1 MNSSTDLS
9 RKANPIQ
16 QAVKKVFG
24 FPEMGILLT
33 LAILVLLMSVLSER
47 FFTFGN
53 LMSVLRQISMT
64 CIVAVGL
71 AFVLICGAFDLS
83 TSAVLAFGG
92 VFCAWMHSTGVNIW
106 LAALIAISV
115 GAMIGVLNSV
125 IVVKLGV
132 NAFIATMATQNIIK
146 GFAYL
151 MTNGYTIIFDTKL
164 NFLGNG
170 DAFGVPNMVIFMI
183 VIVIL
188 GDILLNKTAFGKRV
202 LAVGGNAKAAR
213 MSGISVF
220 GIKACCY
227 ALCSA
232 LCVLSGILNAFNLS
246 VADTAAGPGNEL
258 EFMAAV
264 VIGGTPMEGGRGS
277 IRGII
282 IGAAILGIIIT
293 LVLLIAAVIV
303 ASLVALRLAVG
314 IGGPIKA
321 CSDRLHLLSQGNLE
335 APVPDFDRNDEVGEL
350 VSSTKIIV
358 TALSTILK
366 DIDYLLSQ
374 MGEGNFVVDSRVPE
388 LYIGDFA
395 PLLVS
400 MRRIKNKLSDVLSQ
414 IHTSSAQI
422 AAGSSQVSDGAQALA
437 QGATEQASSVQE
449 LAATVHDISQNVD
462 ETADVSRQSRS
473 RAEEAGGQVM
483 QSNKMMLQMTTA
495 MAEITEFSKKI
506 GNIITTIED
515 IAFQTNILALNAAVE
530 AARAGT
536 AGKGFA
542 VVADE
547 VRNLAFKSD
556 QAAKATKELIESS
569 VESVQ
574 NGNAIVTNVTDSLQK
589 TTDLAG
595 LAVDDMVRVAEMVD
609 TISAAIA
616 QVTVG
621 LDQISAVVQTNSA
634 TSEQSAAASEEL
646 SSQAQLLD
654 DLVGQFRLPD
664 NVHSYGDTLGN

>member
-1 MNSSTDLS
+1 M
-9 RKANPIQ
+9 
-16 QAVKKVFG
+16 
-24 FPEMGILLT
+24 
-33 LAILVLLMSVLSER
+33 
-47 FFTFGN
+47 
-53 LMSVLRQISMT
+53 
-64 CIVAVGL
+64 
-71 AFVLICGAFDLS
+71 
-83 TSAVLAFGG
+83 
-92 VFCAWMHSTGVNIW
+92 
-106 LAALIAISV
+106 
-115 GAMIGVLNSV
+115 
-125 IVVKLGV
+125 
-132 NAFIATMATQNIIK
+132 
-146 GFAYL
+146 
-151 MTNGYTIIFDTKL
+151 
-164 NFLGNG
+164 
-170 DAFGVPNMVIFMI
+170 
-183 VIVIL
+183 
-188 GDILLNKTAFGKRV
+188 
-202 LAVGGNAKAAR
+202 
-213 MSGISVF
+213 
-220 GIKACCY
+220 
-227 ALCSA
+227 
-232 LCVLSGILNAFNLS
+232 
-246 VADTAAGPGNEL
+246 
-258 EFMAAV
+258 
-264 VIGGTPMEGGRGS
+264 
-277 IRGII
+277 
-282 IGAAILGIIIT
+282 
-293 LVLLIAAVIV
+293 
-303 ASLVALRLAVG
+303 
-314 IGGPIKA
+314 
-321 CSDRLHLLSQGNLE
+321 
-335 APVPDFDRNDEVGEL
+335 

-422 AAGSSQVSDGAQALA
+422 AA
-437 QGATEQASSVQE
+437 
-449 LAATVHDISQNVD
+449 
-462 ETADVSRQSRS
+462 ADVSRQSRS

>member
-1 MNSSTDLS
+1 MRSI
-9 RKANPIQ
+9 KA
-16 QAVKKVFG
+16 K
-24 FPEMGILLT
+24 ILVSMVLT
-33 LAILVLLMSVLSER
+33 LAISLILVGGASCILSYRGTQSTLEASMKEMAVVAADRVSYELQAYRNIVGETGSTARLSNPEITLAEKQDLLQQKVDTYGFQRYNLLNTQGRSLIDGSNYSDRAYFKAAMQGNTYVSEPLISSVTGEMTIIISAPVWQDGQVGGRVAGVVYFVPQE
-47 FFTFGN
+47 TFLNEIVSN
-53 LMSVLRQISMT
+53 LQISEGGTAYMLDAT
-64 CIVAVGL
+64 GNTIAHRNLESVRNQENTIQDAKGDKSL
-71 AFVLICGAFDLS
+71 AD
-83 TSAVLAFGG
+83 
-92 VFCAWMHSTGVNIW
+92 
-106 LAALIAISV
+106 LAAIETDMIAGGTGFSQYSYGGETKFTAYAPVPETNGWSIAI
-115 GAMIGVLNSV
+115 
-125 IVVKLGV
+125 
-132 NAFIATMATQNIIK
+132 NAPTSDFT
-146 GFAYL
+146 
-151 MTNGYTIIFDTKL
+151 
-164 NFLGNG
+164 
-170 DAFGVPNMVIFMI
+170 
-183 VIVIL
+183 
-188 GDILLNKTAFGKRV
+188 
-202 LAVGGNAKAAR
+202 
-213 MSGISVF
+213 
-220 GIKACCY
+220 
-227 ALCSA
+227 
-232 LCVLSGILNAFNLS
+232 
-246 VADTAAGPGNEL
+246 
-258 EFMAAV
+258 
-264 VIGGTPMEGGRGS
+264 GT
-277 IRGII
+277 
-282 IGAAILGIIIT
+282 AILGIIIT

-321 CSDRLHLLSQGNLE
+321 C
-335 APVPDFDRNDEVGEL
+335 FDRNDEVGEL

>member
-1 MNSSTDLS
+1 MRSI
-9 RKANPIQ
+9 KA
-16 QAVKKVFG
+16 K
-24 FPEMGILLT
+24 ILVSMVLT
-33 LAILVLLMSVLSER
+33 LAISLILVGGASCILSYRGTQSTLEASMKEMAVVAADRVSYELQAYRNIVGETGSTARLSNPEITLAEKQDLLQQKVDTYGFQRYNLLNTQGRSLIDGSNYSDRAYFKAAMQGNTYVSEPLISSVTGEMTIIISAPVWQDGQVGGRVAGVVYFVPQE
-47 FFTFGN
+47 TFLNEIVSN
-53 LMSVLRQISMT
+53 LQISEGGTAYMLDAT
-64 CIVAVGL
+64 GNTIAHRNLESVRNQENTIQDAKGDKSL
-71 AFVLICGAFDLS
+71 AD
-83 TSAVLAFGG
+83 
-92 VFCAWMHSTGVNIW
+92 
-106 LAALIAISV
+106 LAAIETDMIAGGTGFSQYSYGGETKFTAYAPVPETNGWSIAI
-115 GAMIGVLNSV
+115 
-125 IVVKLGV
+125 
-132 NAFIATMATQNIIK
+132 NAPTSDFT
-146 GFAYL
+146 
-151 MTNGYTIIFDTKL
+151 
-164 NFLGNG
+164 
-170 DAFGVPNMVIFMI
+170 
-183 VIVIL
+183 
-188 GDILLNKTAFGKRV
+188 
-202 LAVGGNAKAAR
+202 
-213 MSGISVF
+213 
-220 GIKACCY
+220 
-227 ALCSA
+227 
-232 LCVLSGILNAFNLS
+232 
-246 VADTAAGPGNEL
+246 
-258 EFMAAV
+258 
-264 VIGGTPMEGGRGS
+264 GT
-277 IRGII
+277 
-282 IGAAILGIIIT
+282 AILGIIIT

-437 QGATEQASSVQE
+437 
-449 LAATVHDISQNVD
+449 ATVHDISQNVD

-483 QSNKMMLQMTTA
+483 QSNEMMLQMTTA

>member
-92 VFCAWMHSTGVNIW
+92 VFCAWMYSTGVNIW

-227 ALCSA
+227 ALCQCA
-232 LCVLSGILNAFNLS
+232 LC
-246 VADTAAGPGNEL
+246 
-258 EFMAAV
+258 
-264 VIGGTPMEGGRGS
+264 
-277 IRGII
+277 
-282 IGAAILGIIIT
+282 
-293 LVLLIAAVIV
+293 
-303 ASLVALRLAVG
+303 AVG
-314 IGGPIKA
+314 DPQ
-321 CSDRLHLLSQGNLE
+321 CL
-335 APVPDFDRNDEVGEL
+335 
-350 VSSTKIIV
+350 
-358 TALSTILK
+358 
-366 DIDYLLSQ
+366 
-374 MGEGNFVVDSRVPE
+374 
-388 LYIGDFA
+388 
-395 PLLVS
+395 
-400 MRRIKNKLSDVLSQ
+400 
-414 IHTSSAQI
+414 
-422 AAGSSQVSDGAQALA
+422 
-437 QGATEQASSVQE
+437 
-449 LAATVHDISQNVD
+449 
-462 ETADVSRQSRS
+462 
-473 RAEEAGGQVM
+473 
-483 QSNKMMLQMTTA
+483 
-495 MAEITEFSKKI
+495 
-506 GNIITTIED
+506 
-515 IAFQTNILALNAAVE
+515 
-530 AARAGT
+530 
-536 AGKGFA
+536 
-542 VVADE
+542 
-547 VRNLAFKSD
+547 
-556 QAAKATKELIESS
+556 
-569 VESVQ
+569 
-574 NGNAIVTNVTDSLQK
+574 
-589 TTDLAG
+589 
-595 LAVDDMVRVAEMVD
+595 
-609 TISAAIA
+609 
-616 QVTVG
+616 
-621 LDQISAVVQTNSA
+621 
-634 TSEQSAAASEEL
+634 
-646 SSQAQLLD
+646 
-654 DLVGQFRLPD
+654 
-664 NVHSYGDTLGN
+664 

>member
-1 MNSSTDLS
+1 MRSI
-9 RKANPIQ
+9 KA
-16 QAVKKVFG
+16 K
-24 FPEMGILLT
+24 ILVSMVLT
-33 LAILVLLMSVLSER
+33 LAISLILVGGASCILSYRGTQSTLEASMKEMAVVAADRVSYELQAYRNIVGETGSTARLSNPEITLAEKQDLLQQKVDTYGFQRYNLLNTQGRSLIDGSNYSDRAYFKAAMQGNTYVSEPLISSVTGEMTIIISAPVWQDGQVGGRVAGVVYFVPQE
-47 FFTFGN
+47 TFLNEIVSN
-53 LMSVLRQISMT
+53 LQISEGGTAYMLDAT
-64 CIVAVGL
+64 GNTIAHRNLESVRNQENTIQDAKGDKSL
-71 AFVLICGAFDLS
+71 AD
-83 TSAVLAFGG
+83 
-92 VFCAWMHSTGVNIW
+92 
-106 LAALIAISV
+106 LAAIETDMIAGGTGFSQYSYGGETKFTAYAPVPETNGWSIAI
-115 GAMIGVLNSV
+115 
-125 IVVKLGV
+125 
-132 NAFIATMATQNIIK
+132 NAPTSDFT
-146 GFAYL
+146 
-151 MTNGYTIIFDTKL
+151 
-164 NFLGNG
+164 
-170 DAFGVPNMVIFMI
+170 
-183 VIVIL
+183 
-188 GDILLNKTAFGKRV
+188 
-202 LAVGGNAKAAR
+202 
-213 MSGISVF
+213 
-220 GIKACCY
+220 
-227 ALCSA
+227 
-232 LCVLSGILNAFNLS
+232 
-246 VADTAAGPGNEL
+246 
-258 EFMAAV
+258 
-264 VIGGTPMEGGRGS
+264 GT
-277 IRGII
+277 
-282 IGAAILGIIIT
+282 AILGIIIT

-621 LDQISAVVQTNSA
+621 LDQMTAVVQTNSA

-664 NVHSYGDTLGN
+664 NVHSYGDTLVN

>member
-1 MNSSTDLS
+1 M
-9 RKANPIQ
+9 
-16 QAVKKVFG
+16 
-24 FPEMGILLT
+24 
-33 LAILVLLMSVLSER
+33 
-47 FFTFGN
+47 
-53 LMSVLRQISMT
+53 
-64 CIVAVGL
+64 
-71 AFVLICGAFDLS
+71 
-83 TSAVLAFGG
+83 
-92 VFCAWMHSTGVNIW
+92 
-106 LAALIAISV
+106 
-115 GAMIGVLNSV
+115 
-125 IVVKLGV
+125 
-132 NAFIATMATQNIIK
+132 
-146 GFAYL
+146 
-151 MTNGYTIIFDTKL
+151 
-164 NFLGNG
+164 
-170 DAFGVPNMVIFMI
+170 
-183 VIVIL
+183 
-188 GDILLNKTAFGKRV
+188 
-202 LAVGGNAKAAR
+202 
-213 MSGISVF
+213 
-220 GIKACCY
+220 
-227 ALCSA
+227 
-232 LCVLSGILNAFNLS
+232 
-246 VADTAAGPGNEL
+246 
-258 EFMAAV
+258 
-264 VIGGTPMEGGRGS
+264 
-277 IRGII
+277 
-282 IGAAILGIIIT
+282 
-293 LVLLIAAVIV
+293 
-303 ASLVALRLAVG
+303 
-314 IGGPIKA
+314 
-321 CSDRLHLLSQGNLE
+321 
-335 APVPDFDRNDEVGEL
+335 

-515 IAFQTNILALNAAVE
+515 IAFQTNLALNAAVE

>member
-1 MNSSTDLS
+1 MLDAPGSCQYSYGGET
-9 RKANPIQ
+9 KFTAYAP
-16 QAVKKVFG
+16 V
-24 FPEMGILLT
+24 PETNGW
-33 LAILVLLMSVLSER
+33 S
-47 FFTFGN
+47 
-53 LMSVLRQISMT
+53 
-64 CIVAVGL
+64 
-71 AFVLICGAFDLS
+71 
-83 TSAVLAFGG
+83 
-92 VFCAWMHSTGVNIW
+92 
-106 LAALIAISV
+106 IAI
-115 GAMIGVLNSV
+115 
-125 IVVKLGV
+125 
-132 NAFIATMATQNIIK
+132 NAPTSDFT
-146 GFAYL
+146 
-151 MTNGYTIIFDTKL
+151 
-164 NFLGNG
+164 
-170 DAFGVPNMVIFMI
+170 
-183 VIVIL
+183 
-188 GDILLNKTAFGKRV
+188 
-202 LAVGGNAKAAR
+202 
-213 MSGISVF
+213 
-220 GIKACCY
+220 
-227 ALCSA
+227 
-232 LCVLSGILNAFNLS
+232 
-246 VADTAAGPGNEL
+246 
-258 EFMAAV
+258 
-264 VIGGTPMEGGRGS
+264 GT
-277 IRGII
+277 
-282 IGAAILGIIIT
+282 AILGIIIT

-542 VVADE
+542 VAFADE